1 MHPKQMQLVAEFVC
15 WAWDEDLCRLRILDL
30 GELLYPHQHALDH
43 VKCVQ
48 GRVQSLKG
56 C

>member
-1 MHPKQMQLVAEFVC
+1 MQLVVEFVC
-15 WAWDEDLCRLRILDL
+15 WARDDEDLCCLRILRL

-43 VKCVQ
+43 VKRVQ